1 MDYAHIISFR
11 AGIDWF
17 GNRQKQLALKSLKTG
32 DSEELVLPVMQVEK
46 ITGKYYIYHLQK
58 HKKTLN
64 ISHEK
69 ISRFWLDEDDGNCSG
84 SWAPVII
91 N

>member
-1 MDYAHIISFR
+1 
-11 AGIDWF
+11 
-17 GNRQKQLALKSLKTG
+17 
-32 DSEELVLPVMQVEK
+32 MQVEK
-46 ITGKYYIYHLQK
+46 ITGKYYIYHLHK

-69 ISRFWLDEDDGNCSG
+69 ISRFWLDEDDVNCSG